1 MRPKREKKKRGGFFL
16 ALFLLAAGFTGGM
29 GAAGALAVYF
39 SELPLPLITPPTR
52 DGDQDIAKLR
62 ERERRE
68 TMEFHKFLRQ
78 EQNNPAA
85 NAASPDAPN
94 DFGLQPVGPDSENQ
108 PSPAESESES
118 GSGPDSENAQ
128 PDSAPG
134 TAAIAKPAER
144 VFVYHLQVA
153 VFRDRDSAETLRGEM
168 ALNGREA
175 SVRADNPDDPK
186 SWRVRLGPFA
196 DERQAEEQRALL
208 ALEGYNNVSLLK
220 SVSRKR

>member
-52 DGDQDIAKLR
+52 DGGQDIAKLR

-68 TMEFHKFLRQ
+68 TLEFHNLLRQ
-78 EQNNPAA
+78 EPPPA
-85 NAASPDAPN
+85 NAAAPN

-108 PSPAESESES
+108 PNPAESES
-118 GSGPDSENAQ
+118 DSETAR
-128 PDSAPG
+128 PG
-134 TAAIAKPAER
+134 SVPETAAIAKPAER

>member
-16 ALFLLAAGFTGGM
+16 ALFLLVAGFTGGM
-29 GAAGALAVYF
+29 GTAGALAVYF

-52 DGDQDIAKLR
+52 DGGQDIAKLR

-68 TMEFHKFLRQ
+68 TLEFHNLLRQ
-78 EQNNPAA
+78 DRDTPATGD
-85 NAASPDAPN
+85 SPN
-94 DFGLQPVGPDSENQ
+94 DFGLQPV
-108 PSPAESESES
+108 
-118 GSGPDSENAQ
+118 Q
-128 PDSAPG
+128 PDADTDTNANANADNAAADNAPSE
-134 TAAIAKPAER
+134 AVAIAKPAQR

-153 VFRDRDSAETLRGEM
+153 VFRDRDAAETLRGEM

-175 SVRADNPDDPK
+175 SVKPDNPENPK
-186 SWRVRLGPFA
+186 SWRVQLGPFP

-220 SVSRKR
+220 SVSRNR

>member
-52 DGDQDIAKLR
+52 DGGQDIAKLR
-62 ERERRE
+62 ERERRQ
-68 TMEFHKFLRQ
+68 TMEFHDLLRQ
-78 EQNNPAA
+78 EPPAA
-85 NAASPDAPN
+85 NPANADAPN

-108 PSPAESESES
+108 PSPAASESD
-118 GSGPDSENAQ
+118 SGPDSENAR
-128 PDSAPG
+128 PDSVPE

>member
-52 DGDQDIAKLR
+52 DGGQDIAKLR
-62 ERERRE
+62 ERERRQ
-68 TMEFHKFLRQ
+68 TMEFHDLLRQ
-78 EQNNPAA
+78 EPPAA
-85 NAASPDAPN
+85 NAAAPN

-108 PSPAESESES
+108 PSPAES
-118 GSGPDSENAQ
+118 GSGPDSESAQ
-128 PDSAPG
+128 PDSVPE